1 MGDERHPPNLL
12 TGKYDPGRGPVIYA
26 DLLIVPF
33 GDNRVFAY
41 RLK

>member
-1 MGDERHPPNLL
+1 MKHEPERAPAVV
-12 TGKYDPGRGPVIYA
+12 D

-41 RLK
+41 KP